1 MSVGHIARA
10 LEAAG
15 IPTVSVMV
23 RSFRHHA
30 ERMNIPRTLITRHIM
45 GRTMGAPND
54 PERQREV
61 VEAAL
66 TLLEEATEPGT
77 IRELDA
83 PYRARPPLHG

>member
-1 MSVGHIARA
+1 MSVGHVARA

-30 ERMNIPRTLITRHIM
+30 ERMKVPRTLITRHIM
-45 GRTMGAPND
+45 GRTMGAPGD
-54 PERQREV
+54 TERQREV

-66 TLLEEATEPGT
+66 TFLEEATEPGV
-77 IRELDA
+77 IREFEA
-83 PYRARPPLHG
+83 PYRIAPPARD

>member
-10 LEAAG
+10 IEAAG
-15 IPTVSVMV
+15 IPTVSLMV
-23 RSFRHHA
+23 RSLRPHA
-30 ERMNIPRTLITRHIM
+30 ERMKVPRTLITRHIM

-54 PERQREV
+54 VERQTEV

-83 PYRARPPLHG
+83 PYRIPPVNDR

>member
-15 IPTVSVMV
+15 IPTVAIFV
-23 RSFRHHA
+23 RAFRHHA
-30 ERMNIPRTLITRHIM
+30 EQMKLPRVLVTRHIM
-45 GRTMGAPND
+45 GRPVGAPND
-54 PERQREV
+54 AERQREV

-66 TLLEEATEPGT
+66 SLLEEADAPVT

-83 PYRARPPLHG
+83 PYRAPA